1 MGWKGNLRTV
11 VAYSRQ
17 LEREEH
23 RRASIAAKQYKAML
37 KQEEFENGQKAV
49 QEYNNY
55 IELIS
60 STHKEAS
67 DPLNWQDVLNEPEPT
82 QPILKDEQQR
92 LAKKKLDSYTP
103 SFFDKL
109 FGSAPK
115 KLQQLHTAV
124 TTAADKDKKVYEKAL
139 EQYNGDYAAWENNK
153 EIAKGVLAWDVEAY
167 KKVIEDLGP
176 FDDIKELGSGLSMD
190 FEKKHATITLLANG
204 ITVIPDFIL
213 NQTATG
219 KVSKKKMPVQKFF
232 ELYQDYVCSC
242 ALRVAREIFSFLP
255 MEMVIIHVTS
265 EMVNSSTG
273 HLEQQTIL
281 SVAMPKTTLNKLN
294 FETIDPSDSMK
305 NFKYNMKFSKT
316 AGFSMVPN
324 ILPEEVGLV

>member
-11 VAYSRQ
+11 VAYSRK

-23 RRASIAAKQYKAML
+23 RMASIAAKQYKAML
-37 KQEEFENGQKAV
+37 KQEEFENGQKIV
-49 QEYNNY
+49 QDYNNY

-60 STHKEAS
+60 STHKETS
-67 DPLNWQDVLNEPEPT
+67 EPLNWQDVLNEPEPAR
-82 QPILKDEQQR
+82 PVLKDEQQR
-92 LAKKKLDSYTP
+92 LAKKNLDSYKP

-115 KLQQLHTAV
+115 KFQQLQTRVATAS
-124 TTAADKDKKVYEKAL
+124 DKDKKVYEKEL
-139 EQYNGDYAAWENNK
+139 EQYNADYAVWENNK
-153 EIAKGVLAWDVEAY
+153 EIAKGVLASDVEAY

-176 FDDIKELGSGLSMD
+176 FDDIKELGSGLSIA
-190 FEKKHATITLLANG
+190 FEKKYATITLLANG

-213 NQTATG
+213 NQTANG

-232 ELYQDYVCSC
+232 ELYQDYICSC

-255 MEMVIIHVTS
+255 MEMVIIHVKS
-265 EMVNSSTG
+265 EIVDTSTG

-281 SVAMPKTTLNKLN
+281 SVAMPKTTVDKLN

-305 NFKYNMKFSKT
+305 NFKHNMKFSKT
-316 AGFSMVPN
+316 SGFSIVPN
-324 ILPEEVGLV
+324 IDPGELGLV